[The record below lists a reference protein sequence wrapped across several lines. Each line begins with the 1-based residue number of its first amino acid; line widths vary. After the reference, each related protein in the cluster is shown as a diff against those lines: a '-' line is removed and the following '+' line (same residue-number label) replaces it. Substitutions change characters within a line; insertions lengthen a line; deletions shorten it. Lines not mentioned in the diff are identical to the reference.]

1 MRFVRTH
8 VNVCP
13 KTYMSIFIAQ
23 NVAKPILNEMPI
35 PEIKLP
41 HSFSLESVN
50 IVVKGICSNCKE

>member
-1 MRFVRTH
+1 
-8 VNVCP
+8 
-13 KTYMSIFIAQ
+13 MSIFIAQ